1 MAQQVIHRTATTAAD
16 PAAVYALLADGR
28 TWPDWSPLGSFELL
42 DPGTPTD
49 GASEGVGAIRLFTT
63 GRHESRERVVA
74 RDPGRAFAYV
84 LEAGLAL
91 RDYKAVVSLTPA
103 AGGGTTINWHSTF
116 RAKVPGTGWIYRRQL
131 GAFIG
136 ECVQGLATAAA
147 RSRTP

>member
-1 MAQQVIHRTATTAAD
+1 MAQQVIHRTATTAAE

-28 TWPDWSPLGSFELL
+28 TWPEWSPLGSFELL

-49 GASEGVGAIRLFTT
+49 GAPEGVDAIRLFTT
-63 GRHESRERVVA
+63 GRHKSRERVVE

-84 LEAGLAL
+84 LQAGLAL
-91 RDYKAVVSLTPA
+91 RDYKAVVSMAHA
-103 AGGGTTINWHSTF
+103 AGGGTTIDWHSTF
-116 RAKVPGTGWIYRRQL
+116 SAKVPGTGWIYRRQL

-136 ECVQGLATAAA
+136 ECVQGLATEAA